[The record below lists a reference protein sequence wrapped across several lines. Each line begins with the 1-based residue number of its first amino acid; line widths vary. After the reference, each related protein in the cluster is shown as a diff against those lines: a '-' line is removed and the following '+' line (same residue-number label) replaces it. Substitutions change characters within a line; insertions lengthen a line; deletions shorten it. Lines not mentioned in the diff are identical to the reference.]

1 MERWISQTSRSA
13 SHLSQHDVF
22 LPLLRRNGTPCT
34 FWPPTQPASAAVR
47 CTQHA
52 LGLQDSHGP
61 APVPRHLLWFIE
73 KARWF
78 MVQSSHNEVVLFH
91 CLDLPDPAAT
101 PGQVWE
107 MHANHTLKRCLNSQA
122 WPREPRAFNK
132 INFQQQG
139 EYWWEC
145 GAGDETWPP
154 EREIGP

>member
-22 LPLLRRNGTPCT
+22 LPLLQRNGTPCT

-61 APVPRHLLWFIE
+61 APVPHHLLWFIE

-91 CLDLPDPAAT
+91 WLDLLDPAAT

-139 EYWWEC
+139 EYWWGC